1 MIESPG
7 HFAELSRKSSDLKR
21 PGAIQRLDMH
31 PSIVV
36 GGVAALL
43 FTGVH
48 ADLCSQ
54 GSEQIEGNVYC
65 QPVEAIRYSNV
76 GAAGSYNEITKMGS
90 DGSCSSTPKHFSG
103 PLAPLDE
110 EVSEEDQ

>member
-1 MIESPG
+1 
-7 HFAELSRKSSDLKR
+7 
-21 PGAIQRLDMH
+21 MH
-31 PSIVV
+31 TSIVV
-36 GGVAALL
+36 GGIAALL
-43 FTGVH
+43 FTGVR

-76 GAAGSYNEITKMGS
+76 GASGSYNEITKMGS
-90 DGSCSSTPKHFSG
+90 DGSCSSMPKHFSG

-110 EVSEEDQ
+110 EVSKEYH